1 MGTAI
6 SVRAMGLKR
15 TWETGVSEK
24 TRRFSELLLG
34 PKLTFGMEAHNGLSA
49 KIVEEAGF
57 PLIWASGLSISA
69 ALGLRDRNEASWTQ
83 VLEML
88 EFMADSTRIPI
99 LVDGDTGHGDFNNFR
114 RLVTKLFQ
122 RDIAAV
128 CIEDKVFPKTNSF
141 LDGEHVLADVK
152 EFCGKIRAGKDS
164 QPGPD
169 FRIIARTE
177 AFIAGRS
184 RAEALDRAAAYVE
197 AGADGILVHSRLST
211 AEQILGFAAEWRG
224 HAPLLIVPTKYYATP
239 VALFRKAGI
248 SIVIWANHT
257 LRASISAMRAVTRQ
271 IFAEQSLMN
280 VEGRIAGLDEVF
292 RIVGNDEIAEAER
305 RYLPA
310 GAHPGRAIILAATRG
325 VELDELTLDK
335 PKCMLDI
342 RGEPLLARL
351 TSALGRVGITEKIVV
366 GGYQDQAI
374 TVPGISLLRNHA
386 YATTGEVA
394 SLTCAIGHLRGECL
408 ICYGDVLC
416 RDFVLTLLLQAEE
429 PITVVVDARN
439 GHTPECNR
447 SRLKDWAVC
456 SRPYSDDPLEAR
468 PVFLRGLLR
477 TEMPNDAQGEFV
489 GLIKVNADG
498 GRMMRA
504 EVEAMQRDAT
514 AEQASLPDLLN
525 RLIEKDLPIGVLYI
539 TGHWLDVNDV
549 YDLASVRNF
558 L

>member
-1 MGTAI
+1 
-6 SVRAMGLKR
+6 
-15 TWETGVSEK
+15 
-24 TRRFSELLLG
+24 
-34 PKLTFGMEAHNGLSA
+34 MEAHNGLSA

-57 PLIWASGLSISA
+57 PLIWASGLSVSA
-69 ALGLRDRNEASWTQ
+69 ALGVRDRNEASWTQ

-88 EFMADSTRIPI
+88 EFMAEGTSVPI

-114 RLVTKLFQ
+114 RLVIKLCQ

-141 LDGEHVLADVK
+141 LDGSHSLADVK

-164 QPGPD
+164 QPDPD

-197 AGADGILVHSRLST
+197 AGADGILVHSRLPT
-211 AEQILGFAAEWRG
+211 AEQVLAFAAQWPAL
-224 HAPLLIVPTKYYATP
+224 APLLIVPTKYYSTP
-239 VALFRKAGI
+239 VALFRRAGI

-257 LRASISAMRAVTRQ
+257 LRASIAAMRAVTRQ
-271 IFAEQSLMN
+271 IFTEQSLIE

-292 RIVGNDEIAEAER
+292 RIVGNAEIAEAER

-310 GAHPGRAIILAATRG
+310 GAHPGRAIVLAATRG

-342 RGEPLLARL
+342 RGQPLLARL
-351 TSALGRVGITEKIVV
+351 TAALGRVGIAETIVV
-366 GGYQDQAI
+366 AGYRDQAI
-374 TVPGISLLRNHA
+374 TVPGVRLVRNHA

-394 SLTCAIGHLRGECL
+394 SLACAIGHLRGDCL

-416 RDFVLTLLLQAEE
+416 RDFVLTLLLLARE
-429 PITVVVDARN
+429 PITVVVDARDH
-439 GHTPECNR
+439 HTPERNHR
-447 SRLKDWAVC
+447 RLKDWAVC
-456 SRPYSDDPLEAR
+456 STPYNDDALDSR
-468 PVFLRGLLR
+468 PVFLHRLLR
-477 TEMPNDAQGEFV
+477 TEQPNDAQGEFV
-489 GLIKVNADG
+489 GLIKVNAEG
-498 GRMMRA
+498 APIIRA
-504 EVEAMQRDAT
+504 EIESMQQDGS
-514 AEQASLPDLLN
+514 AERASLPDLLN
-525 RLIEKDLPIGVLYI
+525 RLLDRQLPVAVLYI

>member
-1 MGTAI
+1 M
-6 SVRAMGLKR
+6 
-15 TWETGVSEK
+15 SEK

-34 PKLTFGMEAHNGLSA
+34 PELAFAMEAHNGLSA

-57 PLIWASGLSISA
+57 PLIWASGLAISA

-83 VLEML
+83 VLETL
-88 EFMADSTRIPI
+88 EFMADGTSIPI

-114 RLVTKLFQ
+114 RLVTKLCQ

-141 LDGEHVLADVK
+141 LDGDQSLADVK

-164 QPGPD
+164 QSDPD

-184 RAEALDRAAAYVE
+184 RAEALDRAAAYAE
-197 AGADGILVHSRLST
+197 AGADGILVHSRTSN
-211 AEQILGFAAEWRG
+211 ADQVLGFAAEWQG
-224 HAPLLIVPTKYYATP
+224 MAPLLIIPTKYYATP
-239 VALFRKAGI
+239 TALFRKAGI

-257 LRASISAMRAVTRQ
+257 LRTAISAMREVSRQ
-271 IFAEQSLMN
+271 IFAEQSLIN

-292 RIVGNDEIAEAER
+292 RIVGNDELAEAER

-310 GAHPGRAIILAATRG
+310 GAHSARAIILAATRG
-325 VELDELTLDK
+325 AELAELTLDK

-351 TSALGRVGITEKIVV
+351 AAALGRVGIAEKIVV
-366 GGYQDQAI
+366 GGYQEQAI
-374 TVPGISLLRNHA
+374 TVPGIRLVRNGA

-394 SLTCAIGHLRGECL
+394 SLSCAIAHLRGDCL

-416 RDFVLTLLLQAEE
+416 RDFVLTLLLQADE

-439 GHTPECNR
+439 GHTPERNR

-456 SRPYSDDPLEAR
+456 STPYSDDPLEAR

-498 GRMMRA
+498 GQMIRA
-504 EVEAMQRDAT
+504 EADAMQQDGT

-539 TGHWLDVNDV
+539 IGHWLDVNDV